1 MTHCNL
7 RTVLSTTLQIISADE
22 WLRRQ
27 SAITQFL
34 SCGIRV
40 VTVRDRYQ
48 F

>member
-27 SAITQFL
+27 SAITVSEL
-34 SCGIRV
+34 WNSRRNEACK
-40 VTVRDRYQ
+40 Y
-48 F
+48 